1 MFVSFQ
7 NFVGK
12 NKELFCLKPGQIR
25 QRRGIVLNTG
35 FWICEVNLTL
45 EICSLVNCLSPVK
58 ETFKQW
64 TIRDGRK
71 RKSETGKL

>member
-1 MFVSFQ
+1 MHTCLYHSKTLLA
-7 NFVGK
+7 K

-25 QRRGIVLNTG
+25 QRRGIYLTQG

-58 ETFKQW
+58 ETFQ
-64 TIRDGRK
+64 TV
-71 RKSETGKL
+71 KLS